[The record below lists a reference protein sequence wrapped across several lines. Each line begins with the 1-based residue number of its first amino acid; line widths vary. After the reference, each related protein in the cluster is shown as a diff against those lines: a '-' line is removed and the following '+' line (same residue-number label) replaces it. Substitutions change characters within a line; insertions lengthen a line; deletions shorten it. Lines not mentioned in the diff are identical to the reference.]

1 MIEWYSLPEKD
12 GKHYF
17 LKVVD
22 VYRDEG
28 LVVEYEIYR
37 DEEIDPIQIDFFQD
51 EIEKIIEEVKKEHR
65 KEEREIDY
73 D

>member
-1 MIEWYSLPEKD
+1 MREWYFLPEKD
-12 GKHYF
+12 GQHYF
-17 LKVVD
+17 FKVVD

-37 DEEIDPIQIDFFQD
+37 DEEIDPIQIDFFHE
-51 EIEKIIEEVKKEHR
+51 EIEKIIEEVKNQYR

>member
-22 VYRDEG
+22 IYRDDG
-28 LVVEYEIYR
+28 LIVEYEIYC

-51 EIEKIIEEVKKEHR
+51 EIEKIVEEIKEDYR
-65 KEEREIDY
+65 KQEREIDY